1 MYLVILQ
8 DKTFYYL
15 SIKYIMKD
23 ITRILVFDF
32 DETLFR
38 MPGYTDRLS
47 VERLYPELNFPT
59 PYSFYDHPTSMDPE
73 IHNIQVIGPVYE
85 DWKTASQD
93 PTART
98 ILITHRTEELRPCAQ
113 RLLDIHGIKFDT
125 MYFLGRTCEKITIL
139 EKELSYLPDVKN
151 IIVYEDSLEQL
162 GKYQNFYYEYTK
174 KIYQE
179 KYQHQS
185 LEVKDFFEDFIFLN
199 MQFVDKSK
207 VIGLHEFSTGET
219 RRIELK

>member
-1 MYLVILQ
+1 MNE
-8 DKTFYYL
+8 
-15 SIKYIMKD
+15 

-38 MPGYTDRLS
+38 MPGYTDRFS

-73 IHNIQVIGPVYE
+73 IHNIQLIGPVYE
-85 DWKTASQD
+85 DWKAASED

-113 RLLDIHGIKFDT
+113 RLLDMHGIEFDV
-125 MYFLGRTCEKITIL
+125 MYFLGRQSEKILIL
-139 EKELSYLPDVKN
+139 KKELDDLSSVREVS
-151 IIVYEDSLEQL
+151 IYEDSLEQL
-162 GKYQNFYYEYTK
+162 IKYQDFHYSYTANLYKERYERHAV
-174 KIYQE
+174 E
-179 KYQHQS
+179 P
-185 LEVKDFFEDFIFLN
+185 KDFLENFVFLN

-207 VIGLHEFSTGET
+207 VISLHEFSSGES
-219 RRIELK
+219 RRIELQ